1 MISAYTIG
9 GKVWLVAS
17 KVWLVATPQVAQEVI
32 PAPLPIVSVVLEY
45 AEAARLLAQLGL
57 AVGKLEQRRG

>member
-9 GKVWLVAS
+9 GKVWLVA
-17 KVWLVATPQVAQEVI
+17 TPQVAQEII
-32 PAPLPIVSVVLEY
+32 PETLPIGSVILDY

-57 AVGKLEQRRG
+57 AVGKLEQRRS